1 MSSPGRDNTEKTK
14 RFITSSKELVDLV
27 PGDVDDITRAE
38 FVFVVTE
45 AQKRTPMQDIDAM
58 IVWVLVK

>member
-27 PGDVDDITRAE
+27 AGDVDDITGAE
-38 FVFVVTE
+38 FVFLVTE
-45 AQKRTPMQDIDAM
+45 AQPRTPVQDINAM
-58 IVWVLVK
+58 IVWMLVK